1 MSRGVLTALA
11 VLALAGAPAASF
23 GAEQVEQAEPAAADA
38 MWSCAEGV
46 APDGAPP
53 IAERAFIGFLKRVEG
68 QVFVHREGEP
78 DPLPATLA
86 MRLFPLDAIEA
97 GADGGFDILF
107 TDSTSVSGIAGAC
120 LHVAQ
125 YSYTPGARG
134 GRFELRLERGVI
146 AVGAGDIAKL
156 YSGAMTVAI
165 RRDANLVVEG
175 TRLVIRAE

>member
-1 MSRGVLTALA
+1 MRGRGLAALMI
-11 VLALAGAPAASF
+11 LALLGAGGAAIA
-23 GAEQVEQAEPAAADA
+23 AEQTVEAANEAA
-38 MWSCAEGV
+38 WSCAEGL

-53 IAERAFIGFLKRVEG
+53 IEERAFVGFLKRVEG
-68 QVFVHREGEP
+68 EVYVHREGEP
-78 DPLPATLA
+78 EPLPATLA

-97 GADGGFDILF
+97 GADGAFDILF
-107 TDSTSVSGIAGAC
+107 TDSSSVSGVAGAC

-125 YSYTPGARG
+125 YSYTLGARG

-156 YSGAMTVAI
+156 YSGAMTVAV

>member
-1 MSRGVLTALA
+1 MKFGAVAALAA
-11 VLALAGAPAASF
+11 VLALLAATATSF
-23 GAEQVEQAEPAAADA
+23 GAEQAVQAAPDAD
-38 MWSCAEGV
+38 WSCAKGV

-53 IAERAFIGFLKRVEG
+53 IDERAFVGFLKRVEG
-68 QVFVHREGEP
+68 AVFVHRAGEP
-78 DPLPATLA
+78 EPLPAALA

-97 GADGGFDILF
+97 GADGAFDILF
-107 TDSTSVSGIAGAC
+107 TDSSTVSGIAGAC
-120 LHVAQ
+120 MHVAQ

-156 YSGAMTVAI
+156 YSGAMTVAV